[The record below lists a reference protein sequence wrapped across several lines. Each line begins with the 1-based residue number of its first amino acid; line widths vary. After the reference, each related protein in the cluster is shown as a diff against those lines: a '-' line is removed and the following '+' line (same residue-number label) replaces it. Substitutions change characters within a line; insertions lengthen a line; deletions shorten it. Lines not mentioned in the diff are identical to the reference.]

1 MLKKDRI
8 YSVFVTLSLLIKL
21 RMRWAVYVAPMVV
34 RRNVFRILI
43 WKLKGKGAI
52 SWEIVHR
59 WKGDTKHISNIMARN

>member
-1 MLKKDRI
+1 M
-8 YSVFVTLSLLIKL
+8 SVH
-21 RMRWAVYVAPMVV
+21 VAPMGV

-59 WKGDTKHISNIMARN
+59 WKGDTKCISNIIAKN